1 MRRMFSR
8 GILVAGVIAGLLAGA
23 VTAIAAP
30 AATIAASL
38 TIKAGPFSIYNPST
52 ATVNA
57 TLDGLDQT
65 VSYTVPLTVTD
76 SRSSRAGW
84 NLTVTST
91 TFADAAGHVL
101 ADDASAITTVSSV
114 CVTGQSCRKPRNN
127 IRYPVTVP
135 AGGSAPAAVK
145 FFNAAARTGTGQFT
159 VSPTVDLFIPGDT
172 YAGAYTC
179 ALTFALSSGP

>member
-1 MRRMFSR
+1 MVSR
-8 GILVAGVIAGLLAGA
+8 GILVAGVGAALLAGA
-23 VTAIAAP
+23 VTAVAAP

-52 ATVNA
+52 ATVDA

-84 NLTVTST
+84 NLTITST
-91 TFADAAGHVL
+91 AFADGSGHVL
-101 ADDASAITTVSSV
+101 ADDASAVTTVSSV
-114 CVTGQSCRKPRNN
+114 CVTGQRCRKPRNS

-135 AGGSAPAAVK
+135 AGPTAPAAVK

-159 VSPTVDLFIPGDT
+159 VSPTVALLIPGDT
-172 YAGAYTC
+172 YAGTYTC
-179 ALTFALSSGP
+179 AVTFALSSGP